1 MISIYYQRSEEMLHW
16 KARESYQSL
25 SREEKTK
32 STSIHATNMGSFLW
46 KLDLMKKKK
55 TKKTQNAR
63 KLYYNLSEGKKSKGV
78 KNIENFPKKKNTISV
93 NMRVKNIE
101 TFWKKKKKSWTIQ
114 KSF

>member
-55 TKKTQNAR
+55 TK
-63 KLYYNLSEGKKSKGV
+63 NLKMHVNYIITFLKEKSQKV
-78 KNIENFPKKKNTISV
+78 
-93 NMRVKNIE
+93 
-101 TFWKKKKKSWTIQ
+101 WKI
-114 KSF
+114 

>member
-55 TKKTQNAR
+55 TKSLKMHVNYIITFL
-63 KLYYNLSEGKKSKGV
+63 KEKSQKV
-78 KNIENFPKKKNTISV
+78 
-93 NMRVKNIE
+93 
-101 TFWKKKKKSWTIQ
+101 WKI
-114 KSF
+114 

>member
-32 STSIHATNMGSFLW
+32 STSIHATNIGSFLW

-55 TKKTQNAR
+55 TK
-63 KLYYNLSEGKKSKGV
+63 NLKMHVNYIITFLKEKSQKV
-78 KNIENFPKKKNTISV
+78 
-93 NMRVKNIE
+93 
-101 TFWKKKKKSWTIQ
+101 WKI
-114 KSF
+114 

>member
-55 TKKTQNAR
+55 TK
-63 KLYYNLSEGKKSKGV
+63 NLTMHVNYIITFLKEKSQKV
-78 KNIENFPKKKNTISV
+78 
-93 NMRVKNIE
+93 
-101 TFWKKKKKSWTIQ
+101 WKI
-114 KSF
+114 

>member
-55 TKKTQNAR
+55 TK
-63 KLYYNLSEGKKSKGV
+63 NLKMHVSYIITFLKEKSQKV
-78 KNIENFPKKKNTISV
+78 
-93 NMRVKNIE
+93 
-101 TFWKKKKKSWTIQ
+101 WKI
-114 KSF
+114 

>member
-32 STSIHATNMGSFLW
+32 STSIHATNIGSFLW

-55 TKKTQNAR
+55 TK
-63 KLYYNLSEGKKSKGV
+63 NLKMHVSYIITFLKEKSQKV
-78 KNIENFPKKKNTISV
+78 
-93 NMRVKNIE
+93 
-101 TFWKKKKKSWTIQ
+101 WKI
-114 KSF
+114 